1 VTTGSGDVAA
11 GTGGE
16 RDAPGHVD
24 QATVHQLLTSIGT
37 VGVILH
43 DADGRIVDLNDA
55 ALEITGRARAEMLGR
70 VPFVEMALDIVD
82 AEGTSLDAL
91 EHPVERSLRT
101 REPTLDRGI
110 ALMRPDGT
118 RRWMTAS
125 SWPVL
130 DGEHLLGA
138 MVVMVDETER
148 HELVRIQQ
156 TVSRA
161 MQVLVHATG
170 EQQLLDEMCRTIV
183 EAGGYPLAWI
193 GRADADESRSIVPLA
208 AAGATGYVD
217 GIRVTWAEDDPTGQ
231 GPAGLAIR
239 SGTVQHFDDLQ
250 ADTGFEAWRRRAGEF
265 DLGSSVCVPFTLPG
279 GIRAC
284 LAIYA
289 REAHAFD
296 EGSVALLVDLTR
308 DLEFGLEHQRTS
320 EALAASEEQFRFLAE
335 NTGDV
340 VMLSRDGRIEW
351 ISPAVRTMLGWEPD
365 DLIGQSFGL
374 IAHPDE
380 ERLRT
385 RARADAEARARA
397 TYRGRVRRKDGS
409 YAWVDARTRLF
420 HDGDGRPNGVVVSTF
435 WDATSEVRAQEALA
449 HAATHDPL
457 TGLANRSLLVDELQR
472 ALAVSRRSK
481 RTTGV
486 LLLDLDHFKYV
497 NDSLG
502 HAVGDTL
509 LSAAAD
515 RMVAAV
521 REGDLVA
528 RQGGDEFV
536 VVMRELDGPEA
547 ALAIGERLLEAF
559 RSPIE
564 VGDAELFT
572 TASIG
577 IAMATEGDQDG
588 LDLLRD
594 ADTAMYQAKDDGRDR
609 LAIFNADLRAHA
621 TRRLAIANDLRLAVE
636 RDELDV
642 WFQPEVSLEDGRLLA
657 IEALLRWHHPT
668 SGTLAAGAFIETAEE
683 TGMILDIGRW
693 VLGRSCGQAARWHA
707 ERPDHPL
714 VVRVNLSAVQL
725 AEAGLLDDLDDV
737 LEITGL
743 PPHLLCLEITETA
756 MLHETG
762 TVRTNMAGIHRRN
775 IKVAIDDFGT
785 GYASLTYLRR
795 YPIEVVKLDRSF
807 VTNLTTNEQ
816 DRQIAA
822 GIIDLARRLGIHVT
836 AEGVEDTEQAAQ
848 LVELGCTSAQGYL
861 YAPALTPTS
870 LEALFPDQIGP
881 VAPV

>member
-1 VTTGSGDVAA
+1 M
-11 GTGGE
+11 
-16 RDAPGHVD
+16 R
-24 QATVHQLLTSIGT
+24 QLLASIGT
-37 VGVILH
+37 VGVVLH
-43 DADGRIVDLNDA
+43 DADGRIVDLNEA
-55 ALEITGRARAEMLGR
+55 ALELLGEDRARVLGR
-70 VPFVEMALDIVD
+70 VPFEEVD
-82 AEGTSLDAL
+82 LDA
-91 EHPVERSLRT
+91 R
-101 REPTLDRGI
+101 
-110 ALMRPDGT
+110 APDGT
-118 RRWMTAS
+118 TVGGHDQPIARALRARTPVVDQRIELRQPDGSTRWLVVAA
-125 SWPVL
+125 WPVL
-130 DGEHLLGA
+130 DGETLLGA
-138 MVVMVDETER
+138 VVTMVDETDR
-148 HELVRIQQ
+148 HELMRIEQ

-161 MQVLVHATG
+161 MQVLVRATG
-170 EQQLLDEMCRTIV
+170 EQQLLDEMCQTIV

-193 GRADADESRSIVPLA
+193 GRADDHEGRPVAPIA

-217 GIRVTWAEDDPTGQ
+217 GLRVTWAEDDPNGQ
-231 GPAGLAIR
+231 GPAGSAIR
-239 SGTVQHFDDLQ
+239 SGRVHLAADLES
-250 ADTGFEAWRRRAGEF
+250 DEGFASWRRRAGEF
-265 DLGSSVCVPFTLPG
+265 DLGSCVAVPFRLPG
-279 GIRAC
+279 GFRAC

-296 EGSVALLVDLTR
+296 ERSIALLVDLTR
-308 DLEFGLEHQRTS
+308 DLEFGLEHQRTT
-320 EALAASEEQFRFLAE
+320 EALAASEERFRFLAE

-351 ISPAVRTMLGWEPD
+351 ISPAVRTMLGWDPD
-365 DLIGQSFGL
+365 DLIGESFAA

-380 ERLRT
+380 ERLRAK
-385 RARADAEARARA
+385 ARADAVARTRA
-397 TYRGRVRRKDGS
+397 TYRGRVRRRDGS
-409 YAWVDARTRLF
+409 WAWVDARTRLF
-420 HDGDGRPNGVVVSTF
+420 HDSDGRPNGIVVSTF
-435 WDATSEVRAQEALA
+435 WDATGEVRAQEALA

-481 RTTGV
+481 HTTGV

-502 HAVGDTL
+502 HSVGDTL

-515 RMVAAV
+515 RMTAAV

-536 VVMRELDGPEA
+536 VVMRDLEGPET
-547 ALAIGERLLEAF
+547 ALGIAERLLDAF

-564 VGDAELFT
+564 VGDAVLFT

-577 IAMATEGDQDG
+577 IAVASDGDQDG

-594 ADTAMYQAKDDGRDR
+594 ADTALYQAKDDGRDR
-609 LAIFNADLRAHA
+609 LAVFNADLRASA

-642 WFQPEVSLEDGRLLA
+642 WFQPEVSLDDGSLLA
-657 IEALLRWHHPT
+657 VEALLRWHHPT

-693 VLGRSCGQAARWHA
+693 VLEASCRQAARWHA
-707 ERPDHPL
+707 ARPDRPL

-737 LEITGL
+737 LAITGL

-762 TVRTNMAGIHRRN
+762 TVRTNMAGIHRRGV
-775 IKVAIDDFGT
+775 KVAIDDFGT

-795 YPIEVVKLDRSF
+795 YPVEVVKLDRSF

-822 GIIDLARRLGIHVT
+822 GIIDLAHRLGIHVT
-836 AEGVEDTEQAAQ
+836 AEGVEDSEQAAQ

-861 YAPALTPTS
+861 YAPALSPTA
-870 LEALFPDQIGP
+870 LEALFPDHVGP
-881 VAPV
+881 GASA

>member
-1 VTTGSGDVAA
+1 MTATDGGGDGGAGRTTGEVGPIDRAS
-11 GTGGE
+11 
-16 RDAPGHVD
+16 
-24 QATVHQLLTSIGT
+24 VHQLIASLGS
-37 VGVILH
+37 VGVVLH
-43 DADGRIVDLNDA
+43 DADGRVVDANDT
-55 ALEITGRARAEMLGR
+55 ALEMLGR
-70 VPFVEMALDIVD
+70 RRAEVIGHYPFGDLSVDATTPEGMRFSAAHQPIAMALRDRSPVVD
-82 AEGTSLDAL
+82 QRIE
-91 EHPVERSLRT
+91 LRQ
-101 REPTLDRGI
+101 
-110 ALMRPDGT
+110 PDGST
-118 RRWMTAS
+118 RWLVGSA
-125 SWPVL
+125 WPVL
-130 DGEHLLGA
+130 DDGELLGA
-138 MVVMVDETER
+138 VVTMVDETDR
-148 HELVRIQQ
+148 HELARIEQ

-161 MQVLVHATG
+161 MQVLVHAAG

-193 GRADADESRSIVPLA
+193 GRADDDEQRSVVRIA
-208 AAGATGYVD
+208 AAGATSYVD
-217 GIRVTWAEDDPTGQ
+217 GLQVTWAEGDPTGV
-231 GPAGLAIR
+231 GPAGAAIR
-239 SGTVQHFDDLQ
+239 SGSVQSFGDLQ
-250 ADTGFEAWRRRAGEF
+250 TDEGFAAWRQRAGEHGF
-265 DLGSSVCVPFTLPG
+265 GSSVAVPFTLPNG
-279 GIRAC
+279 SRAM

-289 REAHAFD
+289 REPHAFD
-296 EGSVALLVDLTR
+296 ERSTALLVDLTR
-308 DLEFGLEHQRTS
+308 DLEFGLDHQRTTD
-320 EALAASEEQFRFLAE
+320 ALAASEERFRFLAE

-351 ISPAVRTMLGWEPD
+351 ISPAVRTMLGWEPE
-365 DLIGQSFGL
+365 DLIGGSFDL

-380 ERLRT
+380 ERLRMK
-385 RARADAEARARA
+385 ARADAEARARA
-397 TYRGRVRRKDGS
+397 TYRGRVRREDGS

-420 HDGDGRPNGVVVSTF
+420 HDGDGKPNGIVVSTF
-435 WDATSEVRAQEALA
+435 WDASSEVRAQEALA

-481 RTTGV
+481 HTTGV

-515 RMVAAV
+515 RMTAAV

-536 VVMRELDGPEA
+536 VVMRDLDGPET
-547 ALAIGERLLEAF
+547 ALAIGERLLDAF

-577 IAMATEGDQDG
+577 IAVATDGEQDG

-609 LAIFNADLRAHA
+609 LALFNADLRASV

-636 RDELDV
+636 REELDV
-642 WFQPEVSLEDGRLLA
+642 WFQPEVSLIDGSLLA
-657 IEALLRWHHPT
+657 VEALLRWHHPT
-668 SGTLAAGAFIETAEE
+668 DGTLAAGAFIETAEE

-707 ERPDHPL
+707 ARPDRPL

-762 TVRTNMAGIHRRN
+762 TVRANMAGIHRRRV
-775 IKVAIDDFGT
+775 KVAIDDFGT

-795 YPIEVVKLDRSF
+795 YPVEVVKLDRSF

-822 GIIDLARRLGIHVT
+822 GIIDLAHRLGIHVT

-861 YAPALTPTS
+861 YAPALTPTA
-870 LEALFPDQIGP
+870 LEALFPDQVGP
-881 VAPV
+881 GTPA